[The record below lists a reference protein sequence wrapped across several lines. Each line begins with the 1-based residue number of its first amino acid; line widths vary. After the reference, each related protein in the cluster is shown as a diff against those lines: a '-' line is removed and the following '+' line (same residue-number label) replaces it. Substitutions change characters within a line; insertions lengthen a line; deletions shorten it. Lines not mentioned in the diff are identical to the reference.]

1 MDIMVVVDTMVELFL
16 LLILG
21 YGLAKKGMIDPKTN
35 GKLSALVVHVSLP
48 ALILASVFENMDK
61 GSLSEVLEFFLA
73 GLGFYVVMIVLSRI
87 LIWLSRIP
95 KEQRGTYQFM
105 LIFSNCAFMGYPI
118 MEALYGTKAIFLSSI
133 FNLPF
138 NLLAFSYGIILISGK
153 GEQTARFN
161 PKKLLSPGIIASL
174 LALVIFAVRIRVPQ
188 VVEQTLDI
196 VGTLT
201 TPLSMLVLGA
211 SLAEVPL
218 KEVFQ
223 ERRIYWMSF
232 LRLIVLPVIT
242 YFLIKLVTSDPL
254 LIGVATMSA
263 AMPVASLAVMLS
275 NQYEGNTRLTSVGVF
290 ISTAL
295 SVVTIPVIGW
305 LLSKL

>member
-1 MDIMVVVDTMVELFL
+1 MDIMVVVNTMVELFL

-61 GSLSEVLEFFLA
+61 GSLSEVFHFFLA
-73 GLGFYVVMIVLSRI
+73 GLGFYAVMIGLAWVLTRLSRV
-87 LIWLSRIP
+87 P
-95 KEQRGTYQFM
+95 KEQRGTCQFM

-118 MEALYGTKAIFLSSI
+118 MEALYGTKAIFLSAI

-138 NLLAFSYGIILISGK
+138 NLLAFSYGIILISGN
-153 GEQTARFN
+153 EERTAGFN
-161 PKKLLSPGIIASL
+161 PKNLLSPGIMASI
-174 LALVIFAVRIRVPQ
+174 LALVFFAVRFHVPQ
-188 VVEQTLDI
+188 VVEQTLDV

-211 SLAEVPL
+211 SLAEIPL
-218 KEVFQ
+218 KEVFR
-223 ERRIYWMSF
+223 EGRIYWMSV

-242 YFLIKLVTSDPL
+242 YFLIKLVTADPL
-254 LIGVATMSA
+254 LIGVATMTA

-275 NQYEGNTRLTSVGVF
+275 NQYKGNTRLTSVGVF

-305 LLSKL
+305 LLSRL